1 MGDGGG
7 NYFSHRSIR
16 IRVISFLPV
25 MAETKQLNK
34 QRDKPESFAAVL
46 SLADRWLTYYVGDQ
60 SLSRD

>member
-1 MGDGGG
+1 
-7 NYFSHRSIR
+7 
-16 IRVISFLPV
+16 

-60 SLSRD
+60 SPSRD